1 MDTAIVVLYTICI
14 LIILF
19 IAYHY
24 NKLKEITELD
34 NIININFEETN
45 NKLDEVNKAVDSLDS
60 SLEKLN
66 RIEKDIEELKN
77 RH

>member
-1 MDTAIVVLYTICI
+1 MNIHFVILYTICI

-24 NKLKEITELD
+24 NKLKEITELV

-45 NKLDEVNKAVDSLDS
+45 KKLDEVNKAVTSLDANM
-60 SLEKLN
+60 EKAN
-66 RIEKDIEELKN
+66 RIEADVEELK
-77 RH
+77 RVH

>member
-1 MDTAIVVLYTICI
+1 MDTSIVVLYTVCI

-19 IAYHY
+19 IVYHY

-45 NKLDEVNKAVDSLDS
+45 KKLDEVNKAVDSLDS

-66 RIEKDIEELKN
+66 RIEKDVEELKN

>member
-66 RIEKDIEELKN
+66 RIEKDLEELKN